1 MNAGYKRGA
10 SIPRC
15 VGPKHEVTR
24 FDVYCAVAL
33 AGLGNLPETIMS
45 RSIIIRMRRRAPGEK
60 VEPLRTRIHEK
71 DGHDLRDRLE
81 NWANSVGKN
90 DGDQFPEMPEGIVD
104 RPAEVWEPLLIVA
117 DMATGVWPR
126 LAREACSALCKVAQD
141 RRASLGVRLLA
152 DLRTVF
158 GQDIAMHTQ
167 TVLQKL
173 IGEVHESDED
183 RRLDDD
189 APWAD
194 LRGKPLGKRGL
205 ASMLRQYDVHP
216 QKVTVDGTSLQGY
229 RREHLWDAW
238 QRYLPSLNPA
248 ETELPE
254 SRGPETG
261 IGQPAVPEIPDT
273 RTPERAIRE

>member
-24 FDVYCAVAL
+24 FKVHCAVAL

-45 RSIIIRMRRRAPGEK
+45 RSIIIRMRRRAPGEEE
-60 VEPLRTRIHEK
+60 EPLRTRIHEK
-71 DGHDLRDRLE
+71 YGHDLRDRLE
-81 NWANSVGKN
+81 NWANSIGKN

-117 DMATGVWPR
+117 DMATGVWPK

-158 GQDIAMHTQ
+158 GASVAVLTAWAIA
-167 TVLQKL
+167 VPFVG
-173 IGEVHESDED
+173 IRPVSI
-183 RRLDDD
+183 
-189 APWAD
+189 
-194 LRGKPLGKRGL
+194 
-205 ASMLRQYDVHP
+205 
-216 QKVTVDGTSLQGY
+216 
-229 RREHLWDAW
+229 
-238 QRYLPSLNPA
+238 
-248 ETELPE
+248 E
-254 SRGPETG
+254 SRKSLAAP
-261 IGQPAVPEIPDT
+261 
-273 RTPERAIRE
+273 